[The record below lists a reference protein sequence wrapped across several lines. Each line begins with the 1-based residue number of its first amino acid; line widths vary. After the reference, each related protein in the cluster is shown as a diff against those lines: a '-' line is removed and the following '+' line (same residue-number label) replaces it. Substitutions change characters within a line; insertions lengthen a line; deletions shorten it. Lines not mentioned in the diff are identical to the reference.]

1 MSTKIF
7 LVALLF
13 ACGAGNSFYGSDTPP
28 VNDVGIEYLGHVAV
42 GVSDLT
48 TAMHF
53 YCDQLGLTEVF
64 RINKPDGSVLLVY
77 LRVNN
82 NNFVELFPGAAKQ
95 TADSSNQTGLRHL
108 GFIVK
113 NLQETLHTLQKRGFT
128 LPADA
133 FEQAAVVRADGTYL
147 SFMKDPDGNM
157 VELSEF
163 LPDSKEA
170 KSRR

>member
-1 MSTKIF
+1 MPTKIV

-13 ACGAGNSFYGSDTPP
+13 VSGIGNSFYGSDTSPA
-28 VNDVGIEYLGHVAV
+28 NDVGVQYLGHVAV
-42 GVSDLT
+42 GVSDLA

-95 TADSSNQTGLRHL
+95 TGDTSNLTGLRHL

-113 NLQETLHTLQKRGFT
+113 NLQETLHTLQKRGVA
-128 LPADA
+128 LPDDA
-133 FEQAAVVRADGTYL
+133 FKQAAVVRADGTYL
-147 SFMKDPDGNM
+147 TFLKDPDGNM
-157 VELSEF
+157 VEISEF